1 MRLLQ
6 VVKVIWLAHY
16 RSSVGL
22 SGSQQTLFYA
32 PVTDSMKVSQG
43 GGNAH
48 EGEFIEVVEM
58 KVDECLQD
66 LLHNNAIERSIGLLF
81 ALLWFKLYKAAWD
94 VYSGFLIIHTSTIPI
109 TTTSI
114 DYDNIV
120 TYLYYRAKSHYNIDH
135 HY

>member
-1 MRLLQ
+1 
-6 VVKVIWLAHY
+6 
-16 RSSVGL
+16 VGL

-81 ALLWFKLYKAAWD
+81 ALLWFKLYKAA
-94 VYSGFLIIHTSTIPI
+94 
-109 TTTSI
+109 
-114 DYDNIV
+114 
-120 TYLYYRAKSHYNIDH
+120 
-135 HY
+135 